1 MLQRSSFGI
10 ILNIKFY
17 LTGHEFNYYCTS
29 DSTLI
34 DRPLQV
40 YPELVEGLRLSSCNS
55 IKQIMNYFEIFGIPI
70 QLKVDKNELPKKF
83 FELSRKF
90 HPDFYAN
97 TTPSEQNRALEITAN
112 LNKAFKT
119 FQSPD
124 ETIKYVLQ
132 LKGLLEEEEKYQLP
146 PDFLMEVLE
155 INEKL
160 MDAED
165 DPELKLSLQSA
176 INNLQSDIYGP
187 VKETVEHYQDGVTTE
202 KELLQVKEY
211 YYKKKYL
218 HRIQQQLNGMS

>member
-1 MLQRSSFGI
+1 
-10 ILNIKFY
+10 
-17 LTGHEFNYYCTS
+17 
-29 DSTLI
+29 
-34 DRPLQV
+34 
-40 YPELVEGLRLSSCNS
+40 
-55 IKQIMNYFEIFGIPI
+55 MNYFEIFGIPI
-70 QLKVDKNELPKKF
+70 QLKVDKNELPKKY
-83 FELSRKF
+83 FELSRTF

-97 TTPSEQNRALEITAN
+97 TTPSEQHRALEITAN

-119 FQSPD
+119 FQNPD
-124 ETIKYVLQ
+124 DTIKYVLQ

-160 MDAED
+160 MDAVDSDET
-165 DPELKLSLQSA
+165 KLNLQSA
-176 INNLQSDIYGP
+176 IDNLQAEIYEP
-187 VKETVEHYQDGVTTE
+187 VKKTVEHYQDGVTTE

>member
-1 MLQRSSFGI
+1 
-10 ILNIKFY
+10 
-17 LTGHEFNYYCTS
+17 
-29 DSTLI
+29 
-34 DRPLQV
+34 
-40 YPELVEGLRLSSCNS
+40 
-55 IKQIMNYFEIFGIPI
+55 MNYFEIFGIPV
-70 QLKVDKNELPKKF
+70 QLKVDKNELPKKY

-97 TTPSEQNRALEITAN
+97 TTPSEQDRALEITAN

-119 FQSPD
+119 FQNPD

-160 MDAED
+160 MDAVDSDET
-165 DPELKLSLQSA
+165 KLNLQSA
-176 INNLQSDIYGP
+176 IDNLQSEIYAP
-187 VKETVEHYQDGVTTE
+187 VKETVEHYKDGITTG

>member
-1 MLQRSSFGI
+1 
-10 ILNIKFY
+10 
-17 LTGHEFNYYCTS
+17 
-29 DSTLI
+29 
-34 DRPLQV
+34 
-40 YPELVEGLRLSSCNS
+40 
-55 IKQIMNYFEIFGIPI
+55 MNYFEIFGLPV
-70 QLKVDKNELPKKF
+70 QLKVDKTDLPKRF

-97 TTPSEQNRALEITAN
+97 STPSERNRALEITAD
-112 LNKAFKT
+112 LNKAFRT
-119 FQSPD
+119 FQHPD
-124 ETIKYVLQ
+124 DTIKYVLQ

-160 MDAED
+160 MDVVD
-165 DPELKLSLQSA
+165 DPELKLSLQAA
-176 INNLQSDIYGP
+176 INNLQSEIYEP
-187 VKETVEHYQDGVTTE
+187 VNKIVEHYQEGVTTE

>member
-1 MLQRSSFGI
+1 
-10 ILNIKFY
+10 
-17 LTGHEFNYYCTS
+17 
-29 DSTLI
+29 
-34 DRPLQV
+34 
-40 YPELVEGLRLSSCNS
+40 
-55 IKQIMNYFEIFGIPI
+55 MNHFEIFGLPI
-70 QLKVDKNELPKKF
+70 QLKVNKTDLPKRF

-97 TTPSEQNRALEITAN
+97 STPSEKEKALEITAN

-119 FQSPD
+119 FQNED
-124 ETIKYVLQ
+124 DTMKYVLQ

-155 INEKL
+155 INEKV

-165 DPELKLSLQSA
+165 DPDLKLHLQSA
-176 INNLQSDIYGP
+176 IDNLQTDIHEP
-187 VKETVEHYQDGVTTE
+187 VKEIIEHYQDGITTE

-218 HRIQQQLNGMS
+218 TRIRKELA